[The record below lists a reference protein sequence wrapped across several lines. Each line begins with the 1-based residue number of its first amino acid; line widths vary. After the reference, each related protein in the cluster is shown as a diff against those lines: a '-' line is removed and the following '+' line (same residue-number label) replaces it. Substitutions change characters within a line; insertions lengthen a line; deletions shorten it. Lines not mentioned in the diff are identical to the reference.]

1 MLCCAV
7 YHAERTA
14 DRGKLRRMNLIFL
27 ALIVIAVAT
36 AAIREIRST
45 DPDEQPMQALSE
57 GAIDAAG
64 SAVELALG
72 LVGVMALFLG
82 LMKIAEA
89 GGLLTVLA
97 RLLRPLMTRLFPSVP
112 PEHPAMGAM
121 ILNFSAN
128 ILGLGNAATPFGI
141 RAMQELEKL
150 NPHPGTATNAMALFL
165 AINTSSITLLPT
177 GVIALRASLGSE
189 APAAILPTTLFAT
202 LFATIAGI
210 TSALILQ
217 RYFRSPTPTRSIDSD
232 ATDRDGAT
240 DLDDAVRTT
249 ESRSTPSDA
258 EAGATEEPAPEQ
270 QPMNIEV
277 PTEGY
282 PAWVSL
288 TVLAGVLAIIPLT
301 ILYGQAIAPWII
313 PGLVV
318 GFLSYGVV
326 RGVPVYEVFVE
337 GAKEGFN
344 VALRIIPYLVAILV
358 AVGMLRE
365 SGALGMFVGLVGPL
379 TTPFGLPAEALPMA
393 LLRPLSGSGAYGIM
407 AGIMQD
413 PATGPDTHVGI
424 LVSTLQG
431 STETTFYVLAVY
443 FGAIGIKRVRH
454 TLAAALTADAVAVAA
469 AIAIVAFLFL

>member
-1 MLCCAV
+1 
-7 YHAERTA
+7 
-14 DRGKLRRMNLIFL
+14 MNLIFL

-45 DPDEQPMQALSE
+45 DPAEQPMQALSE
-57 GAIDAAG
+57 GAIEAAG

-97 RLLRPLMTRLFPSVP
+97 RLLRPLMVRLFPSVP
-112 PEHPAMGAM
+112 PDHPAMGAM

-165 AINTSSITLLPT
+165 TINTSSITLLPT

-210 TSALILQ
+210 ASALILQ
-217 RYFRSPTPTRSIDSD
+217 RYFLSPPATRSVDPSQTPADATSELDNTIREAGREATAEPTRNAAPTVDS
-232 ATDRDGAT
+232 TD
-240 DLDDAVRTT
+240 
-249 ESRSTPSDA
+249 
-258 EAGATEEPAPEQ
+258 Q

-277 PTEGY
+277 PAEGY

-288 TVLAGVLAIIPLT
+288 TALAGVLAIIPLT

-318 GFLSYGVV
+318 GFLSYGVI

-365 SGALGMFVGLVGPL
+365 SGALGMFVGLAGPL

-443 FGAIGIKRVRH
+443 FGAVGIKRVRH
-454 TLAAALTADAVAVAA
+454 TLAAALTADAVAVIAA
-469 AIAIVAFLFL
+469 VTIVGFLFI